1 VQDENEFC
9 EHLSDPGHSHPA
21 RWNDDPLRLPL
32 LFLSSTVLAGTAVWK
47 SAGRMRTWSWIV
59 FIAAAVMT
67 GIHFAGKMS

>member
-1 VQDENEFC
+1 MKMNFASTCLTLATVILLAGTMILCDC
-9 EHLSDPGHSHPA
+9 
-21 RWNDDPLRLPL
+21 PL